1 MRSRK
6 WDLNAIKKIDK
17 YEQTNRLQDEIEN
30 KIDYFAKEYD
40 LSVAEV
46 LGILR
51 IIEDNILI
59 RNLENKE

>member
-1 MRSRK
+1 MK
-6 WDLNAIKKIDK
+6 IKKIDK

-30 KIDYFAKEYD
+30 KIDYFSKEYD